1 MKDGAFRF
9 SFKEFDKS
17 GKEIKSKEEIS
28 GKSLSDGSILFDAI
42 HYTLQD
48 VGTHYYQITEDTDNQ
63 ISNVLYTAKPVC
75 AKVVVKNEG
84 DGNLSTEVSYAR
96 NADIKDFISNNESG
110 KLEKAEFDNKL
121 TEVKIKKIT
130 EDGSGLAGAKMAI
143 LNKKGKVVFRFTSE
157 VEETVCYGLSKDVE
171 YTLHEV
177 KAPKGYELA
186 DDINFKI
193 DENGKVHVINGKKSK
208 KVETVKMTD
217 KKSVNSKKSK
227 DKADGD
233 NDEDDDDDNPEDTLD
248 AHRHKRDND
257 KDKNNES
264 RTVET
269 GDNSRIALMLVI
281 FIMSGSANVFLLRSK
296 RKERKK
302 QK

>member
-1 MKDGAFRF
+1 M
-9 SFKEFDKS
+9 
-17 GKEIKSKEEIS
+17 
-28 GKSLSDGSILFDAI
+28 
-42 HYTLQD
+42 
-48 VGTHYYQITEDTDNQ
+48 
-63 ISNVLYTAKPVC
+63 
-75 AKVVVKNEG
+75 
-84 DGNLSTEVSYAR
+84 
-96 NADIKDFISNNESG
+96 
-110 KLEKAEFDNKL
+110 
-121 TEVKIKKIT
+121 
-130 EDGSGLAGAKMAI
+130 
-143 LNKKGKVVFRFTSE
+143 VFRFTSE

-217 KKSVNSKKSK
+217 KKSVDHKKSK
-227 DKADGD
+227 DRADGD
-233 NDEDDDDDNPEDTLD
+233 NDEDDDDDDNPEDTLG
-248 AHRHKRDND
+248 ARRHKKDEDND
-257 KDKNNES
+257 DNENSES

-269 GDNSRIALMLVI
+269 GDNSRMALMLVI
-281 FIMSGSANVFLLRSK
+281 FIMSGSANVCLLRSK